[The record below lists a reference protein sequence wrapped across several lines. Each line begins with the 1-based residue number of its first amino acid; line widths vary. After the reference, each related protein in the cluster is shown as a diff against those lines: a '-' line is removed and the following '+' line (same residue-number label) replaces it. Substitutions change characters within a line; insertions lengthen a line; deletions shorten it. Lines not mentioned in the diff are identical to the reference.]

1 MNNLKELSKNFLPT
15 EFISNEQQLKL
26 TGGIEDK
33 RKRPGSNNNSG
44 HKSGNNNSHCPTK
57 P

>member
-1 MNNLKELSKNFLPT
+1 MNRLKELSQNFLPI
-15 EFISNEQQLKL
+15 EFLSNEQQIKL

-33 RKRPGSNNNSG
+33 RKRPGSQNNNNKDNGNSG
-44 HKSGNNNSHCPTK
+44 KCHKK